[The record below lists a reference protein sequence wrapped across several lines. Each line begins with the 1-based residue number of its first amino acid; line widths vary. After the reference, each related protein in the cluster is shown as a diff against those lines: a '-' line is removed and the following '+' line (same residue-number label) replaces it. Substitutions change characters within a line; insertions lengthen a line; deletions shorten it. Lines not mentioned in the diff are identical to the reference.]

1 MQGNL
6 FYIKLIRNLLAENDN
21 KLNRI
26 LAIVNKYF
34 SNKNT
39 KHIKRLEK
47 EFLENQNLK
56 RNEAEGSNKLNNK
69 KEKSTKSKTKSPKKK
84 PITFKIADNDE
95 DEDEDYNQKDIDEDL
110 SDSEDADE
118 DIVDE
123 YDEFNNQDEEE
134 YNKMESLSQQVVP
147 KSKLSTFGS
156 GIFANKIVAKKS

>member
-21 KLNRI
+21 KLARI

-69 KEKSTKSKTKSPKKK
+69 KEKSTKSKSKTPKKK

-95 DEDEDYNQKDIDEDL
+95 DEDYVQKDIDED
-110 SDSEDADE
+110 S
-118 DIVDE
+118 
-123 YDEFNNQDEEE
+123 
-134 YNKMESLSQQVVP
+134 
-147 KSKLSTFGS
+147 
-156 GIFANKIVAKKS
+156 